1 MTERL
6 WALAGLVTEP
16 LYRRTHWRWAR
27 ALEDAVYRRHIEA
40 AMRRGAEDAGHHDV
54 TEAIHE
60 ALDAAMAVLRKFEA
74 TRRYIAQR
82 EDGLR

>member
-1 MTERL
+1 MTDEQAAEHRRACNRL
-6 WALAGLVTEP
+6 IWTIGTRLD
-16 LYRRTHWRWAR
+16 R
-27 ALEDAVYRRHIEA
+27 
-40 AMRRGAEDAGHHDV
+40 AEDAGHHDV

-74 TRRYIAQR
+74 IRRYIAQR